1 MTFIVSPGADEKIWK
16 IVAPVCVAIAY
27 LSPFIATYSHLTN
40 KASWKFRPESRCFVS
55 FSEAN
60 LGRIWKQLLIF
71 LCISFAVSSA
81 VNITLVVF
89 MCKRS
94 KRIKSTNM
102 ERSLIILALLN
113 FLIECSFFVLFSLIF
128 TSPYIGIDSS
138 VSLALIPYASDIL
151 TLSNP
156 YLLIALNRSIRSR
169 LFRLLKYSLNKLT
182 HARHAHERKSII
194 EFRPHKNEIFLET
207 AEKKYLKPPICNEK
221 TKSISVTC
229 LVCSSCLQIVGGKR
243 RRFFLNFYITCYVY
257 TCFKMENEN
266 RLKIE
271 TYFPRYQFLTST
283 NCYG

>member
-55 FSEAN
+55 FSEA
-60 LGRIWKQLLIF
+60 
-71 LCISFAVSSA
+71 
-81 VNITLVVF
+81 
-89 MCKRS
+89 
-94 KRIKSTNM
+94 
-102 ERSLIILALLN
+102 
-113 FLIECSFFVLFSLIF
+113 SLIF